1 LILDAYA
8 LIDAFSLSKGKRMDK
23 NDVWIAASAAVT
35 GATLMTTDRDFDLLD
50 GTHIQRV
57 WIDPKMGRTP

>member
-1 LILDAYA
+1 M
-8 LIDAFSLSKGKRMDK
+8 GR

-57 WIDPKMGRTP
+57 WIDPKTRRTP